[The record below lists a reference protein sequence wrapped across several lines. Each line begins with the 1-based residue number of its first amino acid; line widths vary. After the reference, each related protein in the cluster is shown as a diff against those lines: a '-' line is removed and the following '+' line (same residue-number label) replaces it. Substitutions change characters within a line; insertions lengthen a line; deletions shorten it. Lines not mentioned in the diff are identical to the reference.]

1 MTRLG
6 AFLPALALALAATS
20 SWAQAGAPPP
30 APPYS
35 LPWLLRPAAATT
47 VVRLDSTLALYED
60 PGTGADGHTL
70 VESAIASY
78 RANARWAPLARLSW
92 IRNTAPGGTTEVS
105 GTAFSNPLLG
115 VTYVRPMA
123 EVWRLSLF
131 GATTVPV
138 GSGGGDTPDPG
149 AAGAVSRA
157 VPARSAMDN
166 ALFAVNYWTVIGG
179 VAVARVTPRLTLQAE
194 ATVLQLTR
202 VRGPETQDGAR
213 TNLTLGLHAGHFFS
227 SRVSL
232 GAELRMQRWL
242 SDAAPVRADPSARE
256 TLTAAIG
263 PRLHL
268 KAGRRVVRPG
278 LSYTRALD
286 DPLHGQGYDMIA
298 LDVPVSF

>member
-6 AFLPALALALAATS
+6 ALLAALTVAATPAR
-20 SWAQAGAPPP
+20 AQAPAPTPV
-30 APPYS
+30 PPYS
-35 LPWLLRPAAATT
+35 LPWLLRPATAAT
-47 VVRLDSTLALYED
+47 VVRLDSTLALYEN
-60 PGTGADGHTL
+60 PATGADGDTL
-70 VESAIASY
+70 VESFIASY
-78 RANARWAPLARLSW
+78 RASARWAPLARVSW
-92 IRNTAPGGTTEVS
+92 IRNSAPGGTAEAS

-115 VTYVRPMA
+115 ATYVRPLA
-123 EVWRLSLF
+123 DGWRLAVF

-138 GSGGGDTPDPG
+138 GSGGGDTPDAG

-179 VAVARVTPRLTLQAE
+179 LAAARVTPRLTLQAE

-202 VRGPETQDGAR
+202 VRGPETQDAAR
-213 TNLTLGLHAGHFFS
+213 TNLTLGLHAGRFFG

-242 SDAAPVRADPSARE
+242 SNAAPVRADPSARE
-256 TLTAAIG
+256 AVTAAIG

-268 KAGRRVVRPG
+268 RVGRRVIRPG

-286 DPLHGQGYDMIA
+286 DPLHLQGYDMIA

>member
-1 MTRLG
+1 MTRL
-6 AFLPALALALAATS
+6 AALLPAFALAATP
-20 SWAQAGAPPP
+20 SWAQAQAPAPSP

-35 LPWLLRPAAATT
+35 LPWLLRPAAAAS
-47 VVRLDSTLALYED
+47 VVRLDSTVALYED
-60 PGTGADGHTL
+60 PATGADGHTL
-70 VESAIASY
+70 VESFIASY
-78 RANARWAPLARLSW
+78 RASARWAPLARLSW
-92 IRNTAPGGTTEVS
+92 IRNAAPGGTAEAS

-115 VTYVRPMA
+115 VSYVRPLA
-123 EVWRLSLF
+123 EWRLALF
-131 GATTVPV
+131 GATTLPV
-138 GSGGGDTPDPG
+138 GSGGGDTPDAG

-179 VAVARVTPRLTLQAE
+179 VAAARVTPRLTLQAE

-202 VRGPETQDGAR
+202 VRGPQTQDAAR

-227 SRVSL
+227 PRVSL

-268 KAGRRVVRPG
+268 RAGRRVVRPG

-286 DPLHGQGYDMIA
+286 DPLHAQGYDMIA
-298 LDVPVSF
+298 LDVPISF